1 MTIELQMLAWAVVL
15 GLVHI
20 LVAATFSTAQRG
32 LAWNAG
38 NRDGDVKPLTGVASR
53 LDRASRN
60 FLETFPLFAAAVLCV
75 VFADRGTAGTAFGA
89 QIYLWARVAYLPVY
103 AIGVPY
109 VRTLVWAA
117 SFWGLL
123 QVLYAL
129 F

>member
-1 MTIELQMLAWAVVL
+1 MAIELQMLAWAIVL

-20 LVAATFSTAQRG
+20 LSAAMLSTSTRG

-38 NRDGDVKPLTGVASR
+38 NREGEAKPLTGVASR

-60 FLETFPLFAAAVLCV
+60 FLETFPLFAAAVVCV
-75 VFADRGTAGTAFGA
+75 VLADRDTSQTALGA

-109 VRTLVWAA
+109 LRTLVWAA
-117 SFWGLL
+117 SLWGLL